1 MKKSLIALAIA
12 GLSFNAAAVTFNPAG
27 EVMPNTVP
35 FYAAE
40 LDMPIVLKTADV
52 ALAPADKVLLNI
64 GYPIKKAIADGEKS
78 FVRVDL
84 TNASFSEVVLP
95 AHVKGLAATAAI
107 AQGGKIGEKFV
118 IIEFSGVAAGDIADK
133 VMTLELG
140 TVHAQGGDAS
150 VKVTQFDQLLDAVAG
165 TGIVD
170 AKSGNLFELKK
181 LTVAADKGFANV
193 AKASEEFKLFTNK
206 GKVAS
211 LGELKVGYFKADGTA
226 LAQPVYG
233 RDGKLA
239 SLFDAKSV
247 VTVAG
252 DFSAVAK
259 DKDGKLDVTKVTL
272 GTLKLTDL
280 QANKATFEGVP
291 ANSNFS
297 LTVDGVTPMVSQTF
311 VASFAPV
318 VKADYKFAA
327 AELGAIGQ
335 ITRDGSTAYVQT
347 VTAPDSAYQNYIR
360 LTNDTGLDGS
370 VTLTVINNDG
380 VSKSVNLGAL
390 VTGGSDIL
398 KAGASTDQISVK
410 AIAEA
415 AGIAPVGD
423 NKLRI
428 VANGEMPS
436 NNFGSGLQMTS
447 FLVSKDGQTLS
458 SIN

>member
-12 GLSFNAAAVTFNPAG
+12 GLSFNAAAVTFTADG
-27 EVMPNTVP
+27 KVTDGTVP

-40 LDMPIVLKTADV
+40 LKMPVVLKSGVTA
-52 ALAPADKVLLNI
+52 LNVT
-64 GYPIKKAIADGEKS
+64 YPIKKAVADTKKTYIR
-78 FVRVDL
+78 FDL
-84 TNASFSEVVLP
+84 TNAVFSANVVAGDVTAPTSTRTVMQGGKTGENFVIVEV
-95 AHVKGLAATAAI
+95 AATADIAADQNVVLTLGTVQ
-107 AQGGKIGEKFV
+107 AQGGN
-118 IIEFSGVAAGDIADK
+118 A
-133 VMTLELG
+133 T
-140 TVHAQGGDAS
+140 
-150 VKVTQFDQLLDAVAG
+150 VKVSQFDEVLDAVAG

-170 AKSGNLFELKK
+170 SKSGNLFELKK
-181 LTVAADKGFANV
+181 LTVAADKGDVNV
-193 AKASEEFKLFTNK
+193 AKASEEFKLFANK

-211 LGELKVGYFKADGTA
+211 LGSLTFEHQKADGTP
-226 LAQPVYG
+226 LAPTVVYG
-233 RDGKLA
+233 RDGTEA

-272 GTLKLTDL
+272 GTMKLTKL
-280 QANKATFEGVP
+280 EANKATFEGEP
-291 ANSNFS
+291 ANGSFS
-297 LTVDGVTPMVSQTF
+297 LTVDGVTPMVGQTF

-318 VKADYKFAA
+318 VNGDYEFAA

-335 ITRDGSTAYVQT
+335 IARDGSTIAVQT

-390 VTGGSDIL
+390 VNGGSDIL

-415 AGIAPVGD
+415 AGITPVGD

-428 VANGEMPS
+428 VANGEMP
-436 NNFGSGLQMTS
+436 NNGLQMTS

>member
-1 MKKSLIALAIA
+1 MKKTLIALAIA
-12 GLSFNAAAVTFNPAG
+12 GLSFNAAAVTFNAAG
-27 EVMPNTVP
+27 EVAPKSVP

-40 LDMPIVLKTADV
+40 LDMPVVLKTADTKNLPVTADNV
-52 ALAPADKVLLNI
+52 ALNI
-64 GYPIKKAIADGEKS
+64 DFPIKKAIADKEKY

-84 TNASFSEVVLP
+84 TNAAFSEVVL
-95 AHVKGLAATAAI
+95 ANHVSGLNATPVI
-107 AQGGKIGEKFV
+107 AQGGKLGEKFV
-118 IIEFSGVAAGDIADK
+118 IIDLTGVALGDAAGD
-133 VMTLELG
+133 VMSLNLG
-140 TVHAQGGDAS
+140 TVQALGGDAS

-170 AKSGNLFELKK
+170 SKSGNLFELKK
-181 LTVAADKGFANV
+181 QTVAADKGKAAE
-193 AKASEEFKLFTNK
+193 AKASEEFKLFANK
-206 GKVAS
+206 GKVAT
-211 LGELKVGYFKADGTA
+211 LGDLEVGYFKADGTA
-226 LAQPVYG
+226 LGQTVYG
-233 RDGKLA
+233 RDGLVA

-259 DKDGKLDVTKVTL
+259 DKDGNLDVTKVTL
-272 GTLKLTDL
+272 GALKLTKL
-280 QANKATFEGVP
+280 EANKATFEGVP
-291 ANSNFS
+291 ATGSLG

-327 AELGAIGQ
+327 AELGPIGQ
-335 ITRDGSTAYVQT
+335 ITRDGSAVSVQT

-360 LTNDTGLDGS
+360 LTNVSGLDGN

-398 KAGASTDQISVK
+398 KAGASTNQISVK

-415 AGIAPVGD
+415 AGITTVGD

-428 VANGEMPS
+428 VANGEMP
-436 NNFGSGLQMTS
+436 NNSLQMTS

>member
-1 MKKSLIALAIA
+1 MKKTLIALAIA
-12 GLSFNAAAVTFNPAG
+12 GLSFNAAAVTFTAAG
-27 EVMPNTVP
+27 EVAPKSVP

-40 LDMPIVLKTADV
+40 LETPIVLKTADA
-52 ALAPADKVLLNI
+52 ALAAGDKVLLDV
-64 GYPIKKAIADGEKS
+64 GYPIKKAIANAEKS
-78 FVRVDL
+78 FIRVDL
-84 TNASFSEVVLP
+84 TNAAFSEVVIP
-95 AHVKGLAATAAI
+95 AHVTGLAATPVI
-107 AQGGKIGEKFV
+107 AQGGKVGEKFV
-118 IIEFSGVAAGDIADK
+118 IIELTGAVAGDAADT
-133 VMTLELG
+133 VMTFKLG

-181 LTVAADKGFANV
+181 LTVAADKGGAMV
-193 AKASEEFKLFTNK
+193 AKASEEFKLFAGK
-206 GKVAS
+206 GKVAD
-211 LGELKVGYFKADGTA
+211 LGALNVGYFKADGTA
-226 LAQPVYG
+226 LGQVVYG
-233 RDGKLA
+233 RDGKVA

-259 DKDGKLDVTKVTL
+259 DKDGNLDVTKVTL
-272 GTLKLTDL
+272 GTLKLTKL
-280 QANKATFEGVP
+280 EANKATFEGVP
-291 ANSNFS
+291 ANGDFS
-297 LTVDGVTPMVSQTF
+297 LTVDGVTPMVSQSF

-327 AELGAIGQ
+327 AELGSIGQ

-360 LTNDTGLDGS
+360 LTNDTGLDGK
-370 VTLTVINNDG
+370 VTLSVINNDG

-398 KAGASTDQISVK
+398 KAGASTNQISVK

-415 AGIAPVGD
+415 AGITTVGD

-428 VANGEMPS
+428 VANGEMP
-436 NNFGSGLQMTS
+436 NDGLQITS